1 MYILF
6 YSLVFSEMP
15 VLIFTILDICKFPS
29 LQIYRI
35 TYDSH
40 PIRPYPSNSQLYKA
54 ATDYLSITLCVLFPL
69 SYLGETILVYT
80 QCNIFNTTRETLII
94 YDAVGELFA
103 MFIWS
108 DVLFYGMHRMLH
120 IPKYY
125 HLHKKHHSYVY
136 DSFSLVNHCL
146 DPLEMVLFMMPPLF
160 SAILLHP
167 HIYVM
172 CAYIFI
178 ANTMGTYIHSGYC
191 FPMVNRILLVDPR
204 DHDRHHVKKV
214 TNYGLGTF
222 FSLTDRLFGSLGRT
236 YLVAV

>member
-6 YSLVFSEMP
+6 YSLVLSEMS

-35 TYDSH
+35 TYDSL
-40 PIRPYPSNSQLYKA
+40 PVRPYPSNSQIYKA
-54 ATDYLSITLCVLFPL
+54 AADYLFITLGVLFPL

-125 HLHKKHHSYVY
+125 HLHKKH
-136 DSFSLVNHCL
+136 
-146 DPLEMVLFMMPPLF
+146 
-160 SAILLHP
+160 
-167 HIYVM
+167 
-172 CAYIFI
+172 
-178 ANTMGTYIHSGYC
+178 
-191 FPMVNRILLVDPR
+191 
-204 DHDRHHVKKV
+204 
-214 TNYGLGTF
+214 
-222 FSLTDRLFGSLGRT
+222 
-236 YLVAV
+236 